1 MPVALAD
8 STSAAPERKRPRKN
22 SERQKKSDRDSR
34 GLAKKCERL
43 LGERV
48 ASMQYPGGRSRRSF
62 RLLLQN
68 SDSVIVS
75 IRPARVRAK
84 TERRILRELSAKGAP
99 VPSLLANDGHNLLIQ
114 EEIAGERL
122 AQAMHH
128 QDEARVECVLDS
140 ALANLSHV
148 HRTGSESGFDTRL
161 NVLGGSFEWLVGFLD
176 RPAVIGNIL
185 GVPAPRPKLA
195 QLETLLA
202 VRTPRFIK
210 WDARPGNAIVRADGK
225 VFWFDWEHCGA
236 RNRLDDMAWLLA
248 DEFVPD
254 FPEAEE
260 RLIEKHVASFADDL
274 SIEEAR
280 QYLSAYGVFHLSVRL
295 GLICKYK
302 VQGDWWNHDYCVDGD
317 KVGVTWE
324 CMQRVCRRGERWA
337 NRNPY
342 TEPLSGWFA
351 AIREHFDAEM
361 LEESVHVR

>member
-1 MPVALAD
+1 MPVALSD
-8 STSAAPERKRPRKN
+8 PTSTAPDGRPQQKSSNRK
-22 SERQKKSDRDSR
+22 KKSEDDSR
-34 GLAKKCERL
+34 NLAKKCEQL

-68 SDSVIVS
+68 NNSVIVS

-84 TERRILRELSAKGAP
+84 TERRILRELSAKAAP
-99 VPSLLANDGHNLLIQ
+99 VPSLLANDGRNLLIQ

-122 AQAMHH
+122 AQAIHH
-128 QDEARVECVLDS
+128 QDEARVEEVLDG
-140 ALANLSHV
+140 ALTSLSQA
-148 HRTGSESGFDTRL
+148 HRAGSESGFDTRL
-161 NVLGGSFEWLVGFLD
+161 SVLGGSFEWLVGFLD

-185 GVPAPRPKLA
+185 KVPAPRPKLA
-195 QLETLLA
+195 QLESLLA

-210 WDARPGNAIVRADGK
+210 WDARPGNAIIRADGK
-225 VFWFDWEHCGA
+225 VFWFDWEHCGT

-274 SIEEAR
+274 STDEAKH
-280 QYLSAYGVFHLSVRL
+280 YLSAYGVFHLSVRL

-302 VQGDWWNHDYCVDGD
+302 MQGDWWNHDYCVDRD

-337 NRNPY
+337 RRNPY
-342 TEPLSGWFA
+342 TEPLAGWFT
-351 AIREHFDAEM
+351 AIGDHFAAEM
-361 LEESVHVR
+361 LEESVHIR